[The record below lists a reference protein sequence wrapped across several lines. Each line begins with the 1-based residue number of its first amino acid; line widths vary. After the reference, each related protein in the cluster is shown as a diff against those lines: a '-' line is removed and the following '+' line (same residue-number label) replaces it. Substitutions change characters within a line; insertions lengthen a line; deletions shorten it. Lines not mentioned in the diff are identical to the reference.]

1 MSISYNN
8 ECADCIDYE
17 INPKL
22 HEIMDEKIGN
32 VYDENDRFSSLLVD
46 YYKGHTENLKEIYL
60 IVFRCA
66 SNILKKRFG
75 FCHSWQWIA
84 TKAIDITEIILN
96 RITNGLRNNGKE
108 YIIMNLPKTVEYA
121 MLNVIY
127 NNPKRLNKER
137 AVDDVI
143 LNLEIEKQ
151 GKPNSRD
158 WEDIICVCI
167 DNDLDIEEYL

>member
-1 MSISYNN
+1 MSISYKN
-8 ECADCIDYE
+8 ELADCIDYE

-22 HEIMDEKIGN
+22 HEIMDKDVGD
-32 VYDENDRFSSLLVD
+32 VYAENDRFTSLLTG

-108 YIIMNLPKTVEYA
+108 YIILNLPKTVEYA

-127 NNPKRLNKER
+127 NNPKRLSKEYP
-137 AVDDVI
+137 VDDII

-151 GKPNSRD
+151 SEPSN

-167 DNDLDIEEYL
+167 DNDLNIEEYL

>member
-1 MSISYNN
+1 MFTSYKN
-8 ECADCIDYE
+8 ELADCIDYE

-22 HEIMDEKIGN
+22 HEIMDKN
-32 VYDENDRFSSLLVD
+32 VGDVYAENDRFSSLLTD

-127 NNPKRLNKER
+127 NNPKRLNREYP
-137 AVDDVI
+137 VDDII

-151 GKPNSRD
+151 SEPSN

-167 DNDLDIEEYL
+167 DNDLNIEEYL